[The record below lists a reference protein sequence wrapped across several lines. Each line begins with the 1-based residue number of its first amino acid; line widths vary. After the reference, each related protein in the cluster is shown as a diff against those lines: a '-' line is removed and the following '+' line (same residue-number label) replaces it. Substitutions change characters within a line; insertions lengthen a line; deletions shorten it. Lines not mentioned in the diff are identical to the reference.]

1 MSISIEQKASNLRGS
16 NDKTRYIMREVC
28 QTYFPKNEELVAFS
42 SYFWLTYEMKYFYED
57 FENNSK

>member
-1 MSISIEQKASNLRGS
+1 
-16 NDKTRYIMREVC
+16 MREVC

-57 FENNSK
+57 FENNSKWKLH